1 MTCLKIDTPVFGSLL
16 CCADF
21 SDRSLLAWEKAVG
34 LARQNRAE
42 LSLLH
47 VLFHLLPG
55 SAKREK
61 EHPGGG
67 AAESAAEVKQRLKEQ
82 YISLAPDLKCRL
94 FVRMG
99 QPTVEILAHLEEHP
113 VDLVVMGSEGLS
125 GLGLT
130 LLGSVAERVL
140 RQSGVSCLI
149 VR

>member
-1 MTCLKIDTPVFGSLL
+1 MNPMNNQPLFGSLL

-21 SDRSLLAWEKAVG
+21 SGRSLLAWEKAVA
-34 LARQNRAE
+34 LARQNRAG

-47 VLFHLLPG
+47 VLFRPSSDAPHKG
-55 SAKREK
+55 KGAES
-61 EHPGGG
+61 
-67 AAESAAEVKQRLKEQ
+67 AAESAAMVKQRLRDE
-82 YISLAPDLKCRL
+82 YLSLAPDLDCEF

-113 VDLVVMGSEGLS
+113 ADLVVMGSAGLS

-140 RQSGVSCLI
+140 RQSKVSCLI